1 MGEVPLSVASWGK
14 GAPVVLLH
22 SGGMSS
28 RQWRRLGERLA
39 GSWHVLAPDF
49 LGSGDNPPW
58 PEEQPFE
65 FHQDVE
71 AIAALLGTLPR
82 SAHVVGHSYGGLIAM
97 TLARKYPERV
107 RSVAVFDPVT
117 FGVLHRAGDARGL
130 ANLPGAEGQP
140 VLLDD
145 AHGGGD
151 AWMESF
157 VDYWNGGGSWR
168 AMPEPSRQAFLRVGR
183 KVYYEVR
190 SLMRDRTAAEE
201 YARIPGP
208 ALLLH
213 GERSPL
219 AARRVV
225 ELLQRA
231 MPTASLEGIAGAGH
245 MGPLTHPGLVNERIA
260 AHLARAESLT
270 G

>member
-1 MGEVPLSVASWGK
+1 MGEALTVASWGK
-14 GAPVVLLH
+14 GEPVVLLH

-28 RQWRRLGERLA
+28 RQWRKLGERLA
-39 GSWHVLAPDF
+39 GTWHVLAPDF

-58 PEEQPFE
+58 PEGQPFH

-71 AIAALLGTLPR
+71 AVAALLGTLPR

-97 TLARKYPERV
+97 TLARLHPERV

-117 FGVLHRAGDARGL
+117 FGVLHRAEDAEGL
-130 ANLPGAEGQP
+130 ADLARAEGQP
-140 VLLDD
+140 IFLDETR
-145 AHGGGD
+145 GGGE
-151 AWMESF
+151 AWMEAF
-157 VDYWNGGGSWR
+157 VDYWNGPGSWR
-168 AMPEPSRQAFLRVGR
+168 AMTEPSRQAFLRVGR
-183 KVYYEVR
+183 KVFLEVN

-201 YARIPGP
+201 YAHVPGP

-213 GERSPL
+213 GERTPL

-225 ELLQRA
+225 ELLARA
-231 MPTASLEGIAGAGH
+231 MPTATLEAIAGAGH

-260 AHLARAESLT
+260 AHLARADT
-270 G
+270 VTR